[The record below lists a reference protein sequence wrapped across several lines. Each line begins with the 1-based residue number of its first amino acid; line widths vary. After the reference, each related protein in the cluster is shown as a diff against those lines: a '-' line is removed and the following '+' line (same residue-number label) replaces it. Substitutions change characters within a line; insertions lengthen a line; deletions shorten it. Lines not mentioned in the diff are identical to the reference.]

1 MTIVGRRTSREVAMA
16 NGQQQLKLGQKVVT
30 FAAGK
35 QGRMVGRGECYDLA
49 DQALNQAGAKSAPD
63 YGKVTDDADYEWGRR
78 IELKDVEPGD
88 ILQIRDHKIVI
99 RTDTTIKKVFANGG
113 SEEFDKWNEQ
123 DFKRGHHTAIVNV
136 NKGSG
141 VLEVYEQNVK
151 PGGKKVQRH
160 TLYVRNQTPTT
171 KTETRYEG
179 KIRVTTTTTIKIT
192 VEGTVWAYR
201 PEAR

>member
-1 MTIVGRRTSREVAMA
+1 MA

-35 QGRMVGRGECYDLA
+35 RGQTVGRGECYDLA
-49 DQALNQAGAKSAPD
+49 DEALTRAGAKSASS
-63 YGKVTDDADYEWGRR
+63 YGKITDDADYEWGRR
-78 IELKDVEPGD
+78 IELKDVEAGD
-88 ILQIRDHKIVI
+88 ILQLRDHKIVI

-113 SEEFDKWNEQ
+113 WDESEKWNEQ
-123 DFKRGHHTAIVNV
+123 AFRRGHHTAIVGV
-136 NKGSG
+136 NEGNG

-151 PGGKKVQRH
+151 PGGKKVQRQ
-160 TLYVRNQTPTT
+160 TLYVRSQMPST
-171 KTETRYEG
+171 KTETRMEG
-179 KIRVTTTTTIKIT
+179 KTRVTITTKTTTT